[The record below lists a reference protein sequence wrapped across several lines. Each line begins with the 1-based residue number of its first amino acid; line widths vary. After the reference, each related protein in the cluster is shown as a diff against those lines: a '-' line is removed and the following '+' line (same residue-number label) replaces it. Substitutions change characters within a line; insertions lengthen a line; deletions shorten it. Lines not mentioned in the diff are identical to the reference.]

1 MSISGSVDLKWADG
15 TYKFAFG
22 WGEFEMLQSV
32 LDSGPYVT
40 LDRLLRGQWRV
51 GDISHTIRV
60 GLIGGGLIPDKA
72 REMVELYVENRP
84 PLESH
89 PIAVAILAAGLKG
102 APDEKSGEAE
112 GEAPD
117 SASMTSPTENSGSA

>member
-1 MSISGSVDLKWADG
+1 MSRAGSVELEWADG
-15 TYKFAFG
+15 SYTFAFG
-22 WGEFEMLQSV
+22 WGEFEMLQTS
-32 LDSGPYVT
+32 LDCGPYVT

-60 GLIGGGLIPDKA
+60 GLIGGGLSSDKA
-72 REMVELYVENRP
+72 REIVRLYVENRP

-117 SASMTSPTENSGSA
+117 SASMTSPTGNSDSV